1 MEPTSETD
9 IMEQQTFGMEMLLR
23 DEEQDKRDDER
34 FFREA
39 EQRDERQREM
49 WAILQE
55 LSMREKGE
63 EDREELRKLLRRRK
77 QEDHPDDPTGSARK
91 KIKDEPAPPPPPR
104 PPPPQPPG
112 PLPLFVLVKKVAYDY
127 GALFGYIYVS
137 IPTVYCSHQNQ
148 VYSTINRSSM
158 FRIVVLYALILTCF
172 PTPRSNE
179 NPKK

>member
-1 MEPTSETD
+1 MSDNMEEPTD
-9 IMEQQTFGMEMLLR
+9 GMEMLLR
-23 DEEQDKRDDER
+23 DEEQDRERESDDR

-39 EQRDERQREM
+39 EQRDERQRET

-55 LSMREKGE
+55 LSMREEGE

-77 QEDHPDDPTGSARK
+77 QEDNPDDRTGNAPKR
-91 KIKDEPAPPPPPR
+91 IKEEPAPPPPTR
-104 PPPPQPPG
+104 PPPPPPG